1 MSPRAFLFP
10 LCRIFIILPSNVSLP
25 KNNISDF
32 MANNIQTFTGR
43 VLLDDKQAK
52 QTIELLTRSLEELKK
67 KRKEAVAKGEDIKEF
82 DRQIKQTSASIN
94 ALKTNQQQVNETLK
108 NLSSASYKELNV
120 AMRSLQKQLR
130 SGAVERNSEEWK
142 KLQGVLKKVK
152 AEMQHIND
160 EGKVSKSL
168 FSRMWDGLNK
178 NWGAFTQI
186 IGSVTT
192 LTLTLRAA
200 AQAYADMEESMA
212 DVRKYT
218 GQTDEQVH
226 QMNEDFKR
234 MDTRTAR
241 EQLNELAGSAG
252 RLGITSKEM
261 IEEFVDGADKI
272 NVALGDDLGK
282 GAVDKIGK
290 LAQMFG
296 EDKTK
301 GLRGAMLATGS
312 AVNELAQSSSA
323 NAGYIVDFTADLSGV
338 GIQAGMTQAQLMGL
352 ASALDQNMQE
362 EATSATVFSQLI
374 TKMYQEPAKFAKI
387 AGMQVKEFSNLMKT
401 NANEGLM
408 KFMQAMKSKGG
419 FAEMAPMFE
428 EMQLNGTRAVGVL
441 SAVATHLDQVK
452 EAQDIATKSYA
463 DGTSVLNEFNTQ
475 NTTVQAELD
484 KAKKRFQDLTIEL
497 GEKLIPAMK
506 YGITSFSLT
515 IKVMSTLITFTQ
527 QHAKQIVVLSSL
539 IAFCTA
545 LWYKEMIAIKAKNT
559 LMNIA
564 KAVEKAYATSVKLV
578 QAAMVAFNATVALC
592 KSGMQGYISVMNA
605 AKAAN
610 MTNPWAAL
618 ATVVTVVGVAIYG
631 AVKAFSAYNEAM
643 RNNTQ
648 EAKNNKAVAEQQAT
662 LAKKVSDAT
671 IDERNKIDMLNK
683 IIHSNAY
690 TVDERRT
697 AIANLQ
703 QIVPQYHASISKEG
717 KLYNDNIEV
726 ITQYINKLN
735 DAAMAEAIY
744 EKKAEINKKRLELK
758 TIETRIRGSLKAVK
772 AERDAHPERYT
783 TERYYRPSFGPGSE
797 GNEFYHDS
805 DALKS
810 NKKQEQIHTK
820 RLQNVLSQ
828 EKTLDAED
836 RALDATINS
845 NKQIR
850 SALKTVIKKN
860 TQIQKENAV
869 VSTPSSGH
877 TMTEKERKAAEKEKK
892 KREAAA
898 RKAEAKRKADMKK
911 ELDDAKKANQAE
923 ELEAKTLYS
932 TGQIRLAEYNDR
944 MKTIKERGLQARLDI
959 LKKYGEAESEEYKRL
974 NAEKENIAADYEKKQ
989 TQDLADLEYDRQV
1002 AEQAITA
1009 EYYNKDSDLYH
1020 NEDAVNEA
1028 LFQLDQTFLKEK
1040 QSLYLKSSD
1049 EYWQIAREI
1058 ERSQQSRQYDLQ
1070 KQHDEKLLQLRQE
1083 YGKMGNEEQMQLE
1096 MAGLDAVHKAGLIS
1110 EEEYQR
1116 MKLGIANKY
1125 ASYKPTADEQR
1136 KEDANTAIDTAKKMT
1151 KGYSD
1156 NNNAMGSDNLATIAG
1171 GAIAAIQ
1178 QQKMV
1183 NDNLKKLRDEDKIS
1197 EQQYQ
1202 DAKRQMNKET
1212 YQEIAAVAGAAFS
1225 SINNMMSAASAYS
1238 QACSDLEV
1246 AKIEKNYDKQISAA
1260 GNNSAKKKR
1269 LEAKRDKEVAA
1280 AKSKA
1285 NKKSMKIEVAQA
1297 IASTAMAAINAYS
1310 SAAAIPVVGHVI
1322 APIAAG
1328 LATAAGMLQVA
1339 TIKKQHQAEAAGYYE
1354 GGFTGPGNYKKEAGV
1369 VHAGEFVANHNTV
1382 NNPQLLPAL
1391 QLIDMAQRN
1400 NTVASLT
1407 AQDVSRAMG
1416 TGSAAVVAPVVN
1428 VQGGDTE
1435 QVGASLD
1442 SVHTTIDRLNQQLNA
1457 GIKSYVVITG
1467 PDGFDRQWS
1476 QYQKMKSNK

>member
-1 MSPRAFLFP
+1 
-10 LCRIFIILPSNVSLP
+10 
-25 KNNISDF
+25 
-32 MANNIQTFTGR
+32 MANNTQTFVGR
-43 VLLDDKQAK
+43 ILLDDKQAK
-52 QTIELLTRSLEELKK
+52 QTIALLEKQLEQVKQKK
-67 KRKEAVAKGEDIKEF
+67 ADAFNKGDDTQAFDKEIKR
-82 DRQIKQTSASIN
+82 IN
-94 ALKTNQQQVNETLK
+94 ASLNTLRTSQEKVNKTFN
-108 NLSSASYKELNV
+108 NLSSASYKELSATMKAV
-120 AMRSLQKQLR
+120 QKQLR

-142 KLQGVLKKVK
+142 RLQQKLKEVK
-152 AEMQHIND
+152 REMNAINS
-160 EGKVSKSL
+160 ESKETTSL
-168 FSRMWDGLNK
+168 WSRFVNALNT
-178 NWGAFTQI
+178 NWGAVSQI
-186 IGSVTT
+186 IAACTG
-192 LTLTLRAA
+192 LTMTIRKC

-212 DVRKYT
+212 NVRKYT
-218 GQTDEQVH
+218 GQTDEEVRR
-226 QMNEDFKR
+226 MNEDFKR

-272 NVALGDDLGK
+272 NVALGDDLGE

-312 AVNELAQSSSA
+312 AINELAQNSSA

-362 EATSATVFSQLI
+362 EATSSTVFSQLI
-374 TKMYQEPAKFAKI
+374 TKMFQEPAKFAKI
-387 AGMQVKEFSNLMKT
+387 AGIEVQKFTNLMKT

-408 KFMQAMKSKGG
+408 QFLGAMKSRGG

-441 SAVATHLDQVK
+441 SAVASHLDQVRT
-452 EAQDIATKSYA
+452 AQDLAAQSYA
-463 DGTSVLNEFNTQ
+463 SGTSVIDEFNVQ
-475 NTTVQAELD
+475 NNTVQAQLD
-484 KAKKRFQDLTIEL
+484 KAKQRFEDITVEL
-497 GEKLIPAMK
+497 GEQLIPVTRYAISTLSV
-506 YGITSFSLT
+506 GIRVL
-515 IKVMSTLITFTQ
+515 STLITFTVT
-527 QHAKQIVVLSSL
+527 HAKQLAVIGSAISV
-539 IAFCTA
+539 CTA
-545 LWYKEMIAIKAKNT
+545 LWYKETIAIKLRTAAAAAN
-559 LMNIA
+559 A
-564 KAVEKAYATSVKLV
+564 AVDKAYIATTTLLRT
-578 QAAMVAFNATVALC
+578 AMVALQATWALLT
-592 KSGMQGYISVMNA
+592 KGVQGYIVVMRA
-605 AKAAN
+605 ARLASL
-610 MTNPWAAL
+610 TNPWAAL
-618 ATVVTVVGVAIYG
+618 ATVLTVVGVAVYG
-631 AVKAFSAYNEAM
+631 TVKAFASYNETL

-648 EAKNNKAVAEQQAT
+648 EAKNNKAVAEQQAS

-703 QIVPQYHASISKEG
+703 KIIPDYHASISNEG

-758 TIETRIRGSLKAVK
+758 TRETRINGSLKAVR

-783 TERYYRPSFGPGSE
+783 SEKIFRPSFGPGSE
-797 GNEFYHDS
+797 SSYFTKDS
-805 DALKS
+805 EALKS
-810 NKKQEQIHTK
+810 NKKQEEIHKK
-820 RLQNVLSQ
+820 RLKAVQSE
-828 EKTLDAED
+828 EKTLDAQEA
-836 RALDATINS
+836 ALDLTIKN

-850 SALKTVIKKN
+850 KSLTTVIKKN
-860 TQIQKENAV
+860 TKIDSGNGTAT
-869 VSTPSSGH
+869 STGH
-877 TMTEKERKAAEKEKK
+877 YTTEKERKAAEKEQK

-898 RKAEAKRKADMKK
+898 RKAETKRKAALKK
-911 ELDDAKKANQAE
+911 ELDDAKKSTEAQQ
-923 ELEAKTLYS
+923 LEATTLYS

-944 MKTIKERGLQARLDI
+944 MAKIKEQGLQQRMDI
-959 LKKYGEAESEEYKRL
+959 LRKYGEAESEEYNRL
-974 NAEKENIAADYEKKQ
+974 NAQKEKISADYERKQ
-989 TQDLADLEYDRQV
+989 TQDIQELEYDRQV

-1020 NEDAVNEA
+1020 NESATNEA

-1040 QSLYLKSSD
+1040 QALYLKSSD

-1058 ERSQQSRQYDLQ
+1058 ERSEHQHQYDRQ
-1070 KQHDEKLLQLRQE
+1070 KQYDDTLMQLKQE
-1083 YGKMGNEEQMQLE
+1083 YLTLGNEQQMQLE
-1096 MAGLDAVHKAGLIS
+1096 LAGLDEVHKAGLVS

-1116 MKLGIANKY
+1116 MKMGIANKY
-1125 ASYKPTADEQR
+1125 ASYKPDAKDQART
-1136 KEDANTAIDTAKKMT
+1136 DANTALDTAKKMT
-1151 KGYSD
+1151 RQTDDRSGSL
-1156 NNNAMGSDNLATIAG
+1156 GSDNLATIAG

-1183 NDNLKKLRDEDKIS
+1183 NDNLQKLRKEDKIS
-1197 EQQYQ
+1197 EQAYQ
-1202 DAKRQMNKET
+1202 DAKKQMNKET
-1212 YQEIAAVAGAAFS
+1212 YQEIAATAGAAFS
-1225 SINNMMSAASAYS
+1225 SISGMMGAASAYS

-1246 AKIEKNYDKQISAA
+1246 AKIQANYDKQISAA

-1269 LEAKRDKEVAA
+1269 LEAKRDKEISA
-1280 AKSKA
+1280 AKTKA
-1285 NKKSMKIEVAQA
+1285 NKKAMKIEIAQA
-1297 IASTAMAAINAYS
+1297 VASTAMSAINAYS
-1310 SAAAIPVVGHVI
+1310 SAAAIPTVGYII

-1328 LATAAGMLQVA
+1328 LATAAGMLQIA

-1354 GGFTGPGNYKKEAGV
+1354 GGFTGPGHYKKEAGV
-1369 VHAGEFVANHNTV
+1369 VHAGEFVANHNAV

-1391 QLIDMAQRN
+1391 QLIDAAQRN

-1428 VQGGDTE
+1428 VNADNE

-1442 SVHTTIDRLNQQLNA
+1442 NVSSTIERLNEQLDL

-1467 PDGFDRQWS
+1467 PNGLDHRWNE
-1476 QYQKMKSNK
+1476 YKKMKSNK

>member
-1 MSPRAFLFP
+1 
-10 LCRIFIILPSNVSLP
+10 
-25 KNNISDF
+25 
-32 MANNIQTFTGR
+32 MANNTQTFIGR

-52 QTIELLTRSLEELKK
+52 QTIALLEKQLEQVKQKK
-67 KRKEAVAKGEDIKEF
+67 TDAFKKGDDTKAFDKEIN
-82 DRQIKQTSASIN
+82 RIN
-94 ALKTNQQQVNETLK
+94 ASLKTLRTNQEQVNKTFN
-108 NLSSASYKELNV
+108 NLSSASYKELSV
-120 AMRSLQKQLR
+120 AMKTVQKQLR

-142 KLQGVLKKVK
+142 KLQQKLKEVKREMNAINSESKETTSLWSRFVNVL
-152 AEMQHIND
+152 NT
-160 EGKVSKSL
+160 
-168 FSRMWDGLNK
+168 
-178 NWGAFTQI
+178 NWGAVSQI
-186 IGSVTT
+186 I
-192 LTLTLRAA
+192 AA
-200 AQAYADMEESMA
+200 YAGLSMTIRKCAQAYADMEESMA
-212 DVRKYT
+212 NVRKYT
-218 GQTDEQVH
+218 GQTDEEVRR
-226 QMNEDFKR
+226 MNEDFKR

-252 RLGITSKEM
+252 RLGITSKDM

-272 NVALGDDLGK
+272 NVALGDDLGE

-312 AVNELAQSSSA
+312 AINELAQNSSA

-387 AGMQVKEFSNLMKT
+387 AGVEVTKFSNLMKT

-408 KFMQAMKSKGG
+408 TFLSAMKSRGG

-441 SAVATHLDQVK
+441 SAVASHLDQVRT
-452 EAQDIATKSYA
+452 AQDLATQSYA
-463 DGTSVLNEFNTQ
+463 SGTSVINEFNVQ
-475 NTTVQAELD
+475 NNTVQAQLD
-484 KAKKRFQDLTIEL
+484 KAKKRFEDLTVEL
-497 GEKLIPAMK
+497 GEQLIPVTRYAISTLSI
-506 YGITSFSLT
+506 GIHVL
-515 IKVMSTLITFTQ
+515 STLITFTVT
-527 QHAKQIVVLSSL
+527 HVKQLTIIGSA
-539 IAFCTA
+539 IAVCTA
-545 LWYKEMIAIKAKNT
+545 LWYKETIAIKLRTAAAAAN
-559 LMNIA
+559 A
-564 KAVEKAYATSVKLV
+564 AVDKAYIATTTLLRT
-578 QAAMVAFNATVALC
+578 AMVALQATWALLT
-592 KSGMQGYISVMNA
+592 KGVQGYIVVMRA
-605 AKAAN
+605 ARLASL
-610 MTNPWAAL
+610 TNPWAAL
-618 ATVVTVVGVAIYG
+618 ATVLTVVGVAVYG
-631 AVKAFSAYNEAM
+631 TVKAFASYNETL

-648 EAKNNKAVAEQQAT
+648 EAKNNRAVAEQQAS

-690 TVDERRT
+690 TVDERRS

-703 QIVPQYHASISKEG
+703 KIIPNYHASISNEG

-758 TIETRIRGSLKAVK
+758 TRETRIKGSLKAVQ

-783 TERYYRPSFGPGSE
+783 SEKIFRPSFGPGSE
-797 GNEFYHDS
+797 SSYFTKDS
-805 DALKS
+805 EALKT
-810 NKKQEQIHTK
+810 NKKQEEIHKK
-820 RLQNVLSQ
+820 RLKTVQSE
-828 EKTLDAED
+828 EKTLDAQEA
-836 RALDATINS
+836 ALDLTIKN

-850 SALKTVIKKN
+850 KALTTVIKKN
-860 TQIQKENAV
+860 TKIDSGNG
-869 VSTPSSGH
+869 TTSSVGSGGH
-877 TMTEKERKAAEKEKK
+877 YTTEKERKAAEKERKK
-892 KREAAA
+892 QETEAHKAA
-898 RKAEAKRKADMKK
+898 VKRKAALKK
-911 ELDDAKKANQAE
+911 ELNDAKKSTEAQQ
-923 ELEAKTLYS
+923 LEATTLYS

-944 MKTIKERGLQARLDI
+944 MAKIKEQGLQQRMDI
-959 LKKYGEAESEEYKRL
+959 LRKYGEAESEEYKRL
-974 NAEKENIAADYEKKQ
+974 NAQKEKISADYERKQ
-989 TQDLADLEYDRQV
+989 TQDLQELEYDRQV

-1020 NEDAVNEA
+1020 NEGAINEA

-1040 QSLYLKSSD
+1040 QALYLKSSD

-1058 ERSQQSRQYDLQ
+1058 ERSEQQHQYDRQ
-1070 KQHDEKLLQLRQE
+1070 KQYDDTLMQLKQE
-1083 YGKMGNEEQMQLE
+1083 YLTLGNEQQMKLE
-1096 MAGLDAVHKAGLIS
+1096 LAGLDEVHKAGLVS

-1116 MKLGIANKY
+1116 MKMGIANKY
-1125 ASYKPTADEQR
+1125 ASYKPDAKDQA
-1136 KEDANTAIDTAKKMT
+1136 KDDANIALDTAKKMT
-1151 KGYSD
+1151 RQSD
-1156 NNNAMGSDNLATIAG
+1156 DHSGSLGSDNLATIAG

-1183 NDNLKKLRDEDKIS
+1183 NDNLQKLREEDKIS
-1197 EQQYQ
+1197 EQAYQ
-1202 DAKRQMNKET
+1202 DAKKQMNQET
-1212 YQEIAAVAGAAFS
+1212 YKNIAAIAGAAFS
-1225 SINNMMSAASAYS
+1225 SISSMMGAASAYS

-1246 AKIEKNYDKQISAA
+1246 AKIQANYDKQISAA

-1269 LEAKRDKEVAA
+1269 LEAKRDKEISA
-1280 AKSKA
+1280 AKTKA
-1285 NKKSMKIEVAQA
+1285 NKKAMKIEIAQA
-1297 IASTAMAAINAYS
+1297 VASTAMSAINAYS
-1310 SAAAIPVVGHVI
+1310 SAAAIPTVGYII

-1328 LATAAGMLQVA
+1328 LATAAGMLQIA

-1354 GGFTGPGNYKKEAGV
+1354 GGFTGPGHWKKEAGV
-1369 VHAGEFVANHNTV
+1369 VHAGEFVANHNAV

-1391 QLIDMAQRN
+1391 QLIDAAQRN

-1428 VQGGDTE
+1428 VSADNE

-1442 SVHTTIDRLNQQLNA
+1442 NVSSTIERLNEQLNL

-1467 PDGFDRQWS
+1467 PDGFDRKWS

>member
-1 MSPRAFLFP
+1 
-10 LCRIFIILPSNVSLP
+10 
-25 KNNISDF
+25 
-32 MANNIQTFTGR
+32 MANNTQTFVGR

-52 QTIELLTRSLEELKK
+52 QTIALLEKQLEQVKQKK
-67 KRKEAVAKGEDIKEF
+67 ADTFNKGGDTQAFDKEIN
-82 DRQIKQTSASIN
+82 RIN
-94 ALKTNQQQVNETLK
+94 ASLKTLRTNQEQVNKTFN
-108 NLSSASYKELNV
+108 NLSSASYKELSATMKAV
-120 AMRSLQKQLR
+120 QKQLR
-130 SGAVERNSEEWK
+130 SGAVDRNSEEWK
-142 KLQGVLKKVK
+142 RLQKKLKEVKSEMAAINNESKESIGVWGRLR
-152 AEMQHIND
+152 NT
-160 EGKVSKSL
+160 
-168 FSRMWDGLNK
+168 LNT
-178 NWGAFTQI
+178 NWGAITQI
-186 IGSVTT
+186 IIGYN
-192 LTLTLRAA
+192 TLRDTIRKC

-212 DVRKYT
+212 NVRKYT
-218 GQTDEQVH
+218 GQTDEEVRR
-226 QMNEDFKR
+226 MNEDFKR

-252 RLGITSKEM
+252 RLGITSKDM

-272 NVALGDDLGK
+272 NVALGDDLGE

-312 AVNELAQSSSA
+312 AVNELAQNSSA

-387 AGMQVKEFSNLMKT
+387 AGVEVTKFSNLMKT

-408 KFMQAMKSKGG
+408 TFLSAMKSRGG

-441 SAVATHLDQVK
+441 SAVASHLDQVRT
-452 EAQDIATKSYA
+452 AQDLATQSYA
-463 DGTSVLNEFNTQ
+463 SGTSVINEFNVQ
-475 NTTVQAELD
+475 NNTVQAQLD
-484 KAKKRFQDLTIEL
+484 KAKKRFEDLTVEL
-497 GEKLIPAMK
+497 GEQLIPVTRYAISTLSI
-506 YGITSFSLT
+506 GIHVL
-515 IKVMSTLITFTQ
+515 STLITFTVT
-527 QHAKQIVVLSSL
+527 HVKQLAIIGSA
-539 IAFCTA
+539 IAVCTA
-545 LWYKEMIAIKAKNT
+545 LWYKETIAIKLRTAAAAAN
-559 LMNIA
+559 A
-564 KAVEKAYATSVKLV
+564 AVDKAYIATTTLLRT
-578 QAAMVAFNATVALC
+578 AMVALQATWALLT
-592 KSGMQGYISVMNA
+592 KGVQGYIVVMRA
-605 AKAAN
+605 ARLASL
-610 MTNPWAAL
+610 TNPWAAL
-618 ATVVTVVGVAIYG
+618 ATVLTVVGVAVYG
-631 AVKAFSAYNEAM
+631 TVKAFTSYNETL

-648 EAKNNKAVAEQQAT
+648 EAKNNKAVAEQQAS

-690 TVDERRT
+690 TVDERRS

-703 QIVPQYHASISKEG
+703 KIIPNYHASISNEG

-758 TIETRIRGSLKAVK
+758 TRETRIKGSLKAVQ

-783 TERYYRPSFGPGSE
+783 SEKIFRPSFGPGSE
-797 GNEFYHDS
+797 SSYFTKDS
-805 DALKS
+805 EALKT
-810 NKKQEQIHTK
+810 NKKQEEIHKK
-820 RLQNVLSQ
+820 RLKTVLSE
-828 EKTLDAED
+828 EKTLDAQEA
-836 RALDATINS
+836 ALDLTIKN

-850 SALKTVIKKN
+850 KALTTVIKKN
-860 TQIQKENAV
+860 TKMD
-869 VSTPSSGH
+869 SGNGTVGSGGH
-877 TMTEKERKAAEKEKK
+877 YPTEKERKATEKERK

-898 RKAEAKRKADMKK
+898 RKAEIKRKADLKK
-911 ELDDAKKANQAE
+911 ELDDAKKSTEAQQ
-923 ELEAKTLYS
+923 LEATTLYS

-944 MKTIKERGLQARLDI
+944 MARIKEQGLQQRMDI
-959 LKKYGEAESEEYKRL
+959 LRKYGEAESEEYKRL
-974 NAEKENIAADYEKKQ
+974 NAQKEKISADYERKQ
-989 TQDLADLEYDRQV
+989 TQDLQDLEYDRQV

-1020 NEDAVNEA
+1020 NESAINEA

-1040 QSLYLKSSD
+1040 QALYLKSSD

-1058 ERSQQSRQYDLQ
+1058 ERSEQQHQYDRQ
-1070 KQHDEKLLQLRQE
+1070 KQYDDTLMQLKQE
-1083 YGKMGNEEQMQLE
+1083 YLTLGNEQQMQLE
-1096 MAGLDAVHKAGLIS
+1096 LAGLDEVHKAGLVS

-1116 MKLGIANKY
+1116 MKMGIANKY
-1125 ASYKPTADEQR
+1125 ASYKPDAKDQAKDDATTAL
-1136 KEDANTAIDTAKKMT
+1136 DTAKKMT
-1151 KGYSD
+1151 RQTDDRS
-1156 NNNAMGSDNLATIAG
+1156 GSLGTDNLATIAG

-1183 NDNLKKLRDEDKIS
+1183 NDNLQKLREEDKIS
-1197 EQQYQ
+1197 EQAYQ
-1202 DAKRQMNKET
+1202 DAKKQMNQET
-1212 YQEIAAVAGAAFS
+1212 YKNIAAIAGAAFS
-1225 SINNMMSAASAYS
+1225 SISSMMGAASAYS

-1246 AKIEKNYDKQISAA
+1246 AKIQANYDKQISAA

-1269 LEAKRDKEVAA
+1269 LEAKRDKEISA
-1280 AKSKA
+1280 AKTKA
-1285 NKKSMKIEVAQA
+1285 NKKAMKIEIAQA
-1297 IASTAMAAINAYS
+1297 VASTAMSAINAYS
-1310 SAAAIPVVGHVI
+1310 SAAAIPTVGYII

-1328 LATAAGMLQVA
+1328 LATAAGMLQIA

-1354 GGFTGPGNYKKEAGV
+1354 GGFTGPGHWKKEAGV
-1369 VHAGEFVANHNTV
+1369 VHAGEFVANHNAV

-1391 QLIDMAQRN
+1391 QLIDAAQRN

-1428 VQGGDTE
+1428 VNADNE
-1435 QVGASLD
+1435 LVGASLD
-1442 SVHTTIDRLNQQLNA
+1442 NVSSTIERLNEQLNL

-1467 PDGFDRQWS
+1467 PDGFDRKWS

>member
-1 MSPRAFLFP
+1 
-10 LCRIFIILPSNVSLP
+10 
-25 KNNISDF
+25 
-32 MANNIQTFTGR
+32 MANNTQTFVGR

-52 QTIELLTRSLEELKK
+52 QTIALLEKQLEQVKQKK
-67 KRKEAVAKGEDIKEF
+67 ADTFNKGGDTQAFDKEIN
-82 DRQIKQTSASIN
+82 RIN
-94 ALKTNQQQVNETLK
+94 ASLKTLRTNQEQVNKTFN
-108 NLSSASYKELNV
+108 NLSSASYKELSATMKAV
-120 AMRSLQKQLR
+120 QKQLR

-142 KLQGVLKKVK
+142 RLQKKLKEVKSEMAAINNESKESIGVWGRLR
-152 AEMQHIND
+152 NT
-160 EGKVSKSL
+160 
-168 FSRMWDGLNK
+168 LNT
-178 NWGAFTQI
+178 NWGAITQI
-186 IGSVTT
+186 IIGYN
-192 LTLTLRAA
+192 TLRDTIRKC
-200 AQAYADMEESMA
+200 AQAYAGMEESMA
-212 DVRKYT
+212 NVRKYT
-218 GQTDEQVH
+218 GQTDEEVH
-226 QMNEDFKR
+226 RMNEDFKR

-252 RLGITSKEM
+252 RLGITSKDM

-272 NVALGDDLGK
+272 NVALGDDLGE

-301 GLRGAMLATGS
+301 GLRGAILATGS
-312 AVNELAQSSSA
+312 AVNELAQNSSA

-387 AGMQVKEFSNLMKT
+387 AGVEVTKFSNLMKT

-408 KFMQAMKSKGG
+408 TFLSAMKSRGG

-441 SAVATHLDQVK
+441 SAVASHLDQVRT
-452 EAQDIATKSYA
+452 AQDLATQSYA
-463 DGTSVLNEFNTQ
+463 SGTSVINEFNVQ
-475 NTTVQAELD
+475 NNTVQAQLD
-484 KAKKRFQDLTIEL
+484 KAKKRFEDLTVEL
-497 GEKLIPAMK
+497 GEQLIPVTRYAISTLSI
-506 YGITSFSLT
+506 GIHVL
-515 IKVMSTLITFTQ
+515 STLITFTVT
-527 QHAKQIVVLSSL
+527 HVKQLAIIGSA
-539 IAFCTA
+539 IAVCTA
-545 LWYKEMIAIKAKNT
+545 LWYKETIAIKLRTAAAAAN
-559 LMNIA
+559 A
-564 KAVEKAYATSVKLV
+564 AVDKAYIATTTLLRT
-578 QAAMVAFNATVALC
+578 AMVALQATWALLT
-592 KSGMQGYISVMNA
+592 KGVQGYIVVMRA
-605 AKAAN
+605 ARLASL
-610 MTNPWAAL
+610 TNPWAAL
-618 ATVVTVVGVAIYG
+618 ATVLTVVGVAVYG
-631 AVKAFSAYNEAM
+631 TVKAFTSYNETL

-648 EAKNNKAVAEQQAT
+648 EAKNNKAVAEQQAS

-690 TVDERRT
+690 TVDERRS

-703 QIVPQYHASISKEG
+703 KIIPNYHASISNEG

-758 TIETRIRGSLKAVK
+758 TRETRIKGSLKAVQ

-783 TERYYRPSFGPGSE
+783 SEKIFRPSFGPGSE
-797 GNEFYHDS
+797 SSYFTKDS
-805 DALKS
+805 EALKT
-810 NKKQEQIHTK
+810 NKKQEEIHKK
-820 RLQNVLSQ
+820 RLKTVLSE
-828 EKTLDAED
+828 EKTLDAQEA
-836 RALDATINS
+836 ALDLTIKN

-850 SALKTVIKKN
+850 KALTTVIKKN
-860 TQIQKENAV
+860 TKMD
-869 VSTPSSGH
+869 SGNGTVGSGGH
-877 TMTEKERKAAEKEKK
+877 YPTEKERKATEKERKN
-892 KREAAA
+892 REAAA
-898 RKAEAKRKADMKK
+898 RKAEIKRKADLKK
-911 ELDDAKKANQAE
+911 ELDDAKKSTEAQQ
-923 ELEAKTLYS
+923 LEATTLYS

-944 MKTIKERGLQARLDI
+944 MARIKEQGLQQRMDI
-959 LKKYGEAESEEYKRL
+959 LRKYGEAESEEYKRL
-974 NAEKENIAADYEKKQ
+974 NAQKEKISADYERKQ
-989 TQDLADLEYDRQV
+989 TQDLQDLEYDRQV

-1020 NEDAVNEA
+1020 NESAINEA

-1040 QSLYLKSSD
+1040 QALYLKSSD

-1058 ERSQQSRQYDLQ
+1058 ERSEQQHQYDRQ
-1070 KQHDEKLLQLRQE
+1070 KQYDDTLMQLKQE
-1083 YGKMGNEEQMQLE
+1083 YLTLGNEQQMQLE
-1096 MAGLDAVHKAGLIS
+1096 LAGLDEVHKAGLVS

-1116 MKLGIANKY
+1116 MKMGIANKY
-1125 ASYKPTADEQR
+1125 ASYKPDAKDQAKDDATTAL
-1136 KEDANTAIDTAKKMT
+1136 DTAKKMT
-1151 KGYSD
+1151 RQTDDRSGSL
-1156 NNNAMGSDNLATIAG
+1156 GSDNLATIAG

-1183 NDNLKKLRDEDKIS
+1183 NDNLQKLREEDKIS
-1197 EQQYQ
+1197 EQAYQ
-1202 DAKRQMNKET
+1202 DAKKQMNQET
-1212 YQEIAAVAGAAFS
+1212 YKNIAAIAGAAFS
-1225 SINNMMSAASAYS
+1225 SISSMMGAASAYS

-1246 AKIEKNYDKQISAA
+1246 AKIQANYDKQISAA

-1269 LEAKRDKEVAA
+1269 LEAKRDKEISA
-1280 AKSKA
+1280 AKTKA
-1285 NKKSMKIEVAQA
+1285 NKKAMKIEIAQA
-1297 IASTAMAAINAYS
+1297 VASTAMSAINAYS
-1310 SAAAIPVVGHVI
+1310 SAAAIPVVGNAI

-1328 LATAAGMLQVA
+1328 LATAAGMLQIA

-1354 GGFTGPGNYKKEAGV
+1354 GGFTGPGHWKKEAGV
-1369 VHAGEFVANHNTV
+1369 VHAGEFVANHNAV

-1391 QLIDMAQRN
+1391 QLIDAAQRN

-1428 VQGGDTE
+1428 VNADNE
-1435 QVGASLD
+1435 LVGASLD
-1442 SVHTTIDRLNQQLNA
+1442 NVSSTIERLNEQLNL

-1467 PDGFDRQWS
+1467 PDGFDRKWS

>member
-1 MSPRAFLFP
+1 
-10 LCRIFIILPSNVSLP
+10 
-25 KNNISDF
+25 
-32 MANNIQTFTGR
+32 MANNTQTFVGR

-52 QTIELLTRSLEELKK
+52 QTIALLEKQLEQVKQKK
-67 KRKEAVAKGEDIKEF
+67 ADAFKKGNDTQAFDKE
-82 DRQIKQTSASIN
+82 IKQIN
-94 ALKTNQQQVNETLK
+94 ASLNTLRTSQEKVNKTFN
-108 NLSSASYKELNV
+108 NLSSASYKELSATMKAV
-120 AMRSLQKQLR
+120 QKQLR

-142 KLQGVLKKVK
+142 KLQGRLRQVK
-152 AEMQHIND
+152 TEMQRINN
-160 EGKVSKSL
+160 EGKATSSFL
-168 FSRMWDGLNK
+168 SRLWNGLNK

-186 IGSVTT
+186 IAAYAGLSM
-192 LTLTLRAA
+192 TLRKC
-200 AQAYADMEESMA
+200 AQAYADMEESTA
-212 DVRKYT
+212 NVRKYT
-218 GQTDEQVH
+218 GQTDEEVRR
-226 QMNEDFKR
+226 MNEDFKR

-272 NVALGDDLGK
+272 NVALGDDLGE

-312 AVNELAQSSSA
+312 AINELAQNSSA

-362 EATSATVFSQLI
+362 EATSSTVFSQLI
-374 TKMYQEPAKFAKI
+374 TKMFQEPAKFAKI
-387 AGMQVKEFSNLMKT
+387 AGIEVQKFTNLMKT

-408 KFMQAMKSKGG
+408 QFLGAMKSRGG

-441 SAVATHLDQVK
+441 SAVASHLDQVRT
-452 EAQDIATKSYA
+452 AQDLATQSYA
-463 DGTSVLNEFNTQ
+463 SGTSVINEFNVQ
-475 NTTVQAELD
+475 NNTVQAQLD
-484 KAKKRFQDLTIEL
+484 KAKKRFEDITVEL
-497 GEKLIPAMK
+497 GEQLIPVTRYAISTLSV
-506 YGITSFSLT
+506 GIRVL
-515 IKVMSTLITFTQ
+515 STLITFTVT
-527 QHAKQIVVLSSL
+527 HVKQLAVIGAA
-539 IAFCTA
+539 IAVCTA
-545 LWYKEMIAIKAKNT
+545 LWYKETIAIKLRTAAAAANT
-559 LMNIA
+559 
-564 KAVEKAYATSVKLV
+564 AVDKAYIATTTLLRT
-578 QAAMVAFNATVALC
+578 AMVALQATWALLT
-592 KSGMQGYISVMNA
+592 KGVQGYIVVMRA
-605 AKAAN
+605 ARLASL
-610 MTNPWAAL
+610 TNPWAAL
-618 ATVVTVVGVAIYG
+618 ATVLTVVGVAVYG
-631 AVKAFSAYNEAM
+631 TVKAFASYNETL

-648 EAKNNKAVAEQQAT
+648 EAKNNKAVAEQQAS

-703 QIVPQYHASISKEG
+703 KIIPDYHASISNEG

-758 TIETRIRGSLKAVK
+758 TRETRIQGSLKAVL

-783 TERYYRPSFGPGSE
+783 SEKIFRPSFGPGSE
-797 GNEFYHDS
+797 SSYFTKDS
-805 DALKS
+805 EALKS
-810 NKKQEQIHTK
+810 NKKQEEIHKK
-820 RLQNVLSQ
+820 RLKTVQSE
-828 EKTLDAED
+828 EKTLDAQEA
-836 RALDATINS
+836 ALDLTIKS

-850 SALKTVIKKN
+850 MALTTVIKKN
-860 TQIQKENAV
+860 TKIDSGNGT
-869 VSTPSSGH
+869 TPSAGSTGH
-877 TMTEKERKAAEKEKK
+877 YTTEKERKAAEKEQK

-898 RKAEAKRKADMKK
+898 RKAEIKRKADLKK
-911 ELDDAKKANQAE
+911 ELDDAKKSTEAQ
-923 ELEAKTLYS
+923 ELEATTLYS
-932 TGQIRLAEYNDR
+932 TGQIRLAEYNER
-944 MKTIKERGLQARLDI
+944 MAKIKEQGLQQRMDI
-959 LKKYGEAESEEYKRL
+959 LRKYGEAESEEYNRL
-974 NAEKENIAADYEKKQ
+974 NAQKEKISADYERKQ
-989 TQDLADLEYDRQV
+989 TQDLQELEYDRQV

-1020 NEDAVNEA
+1020 NESAINEA

-1040 QSLYLKSSD
+1040 QALYLKSSD

-1058 ERSQQSRQYDLQ
+1058 ERSEQQHQYDRQ
-1070 KQHDEKLLQLRQE
+1070 KQYDDTLMQLKQE
-1083 YGKMGNEEQMQLE
+1083 YLTLGNEQQMQLE
-1096 MAGLDAVHKAGLIS
+1096 LAGLDEVHKAGLVN

-1116 MKLGIANKY
+1116 MKMGIANKY
-1125 ASYKPTADEQR
+1125 ASYKPDAKDQA
-1136 KEDANTAIDTAKKMT
+1136 KDDANTALDTAKKMT
-1151 KGYSD
+1151 RQSD
-1156 NNNAMGSDNLATIAG
+1156 DRSGSLGSDNLATIAG

-1183 NDNLKKLRDEDKIS
+1183 NDNLQKLRDEDKIS
-1197 EQQYQ
+1197 EQAYQ
-1202 DAKRQMNKET
+1202 EAKKQMNKET
-1212 YQEIAAVAGAAFS
+1212 YQEIAATAGAAFS
-1225 SINNMMSAASAYS
+1225 SISSMMGAASAYS

-1246 AKIEKNYDKQISAA
+1246 AKIQANYDKQISAA

-1269 LEAKRDKEVAA
+1269 LEAKRDKEISA
-1280 AKSKA
+1280 AKTKA
-1285 NKKSMKIEVAQA
+1285 NKKAMKIEIAQA
-1297 IASTAMAAINAYS
+1297 VASTAMSAINAYS
-1310 SAAAIPVVGHVI
+1310 SAAAIPTVGYII

-1328 LATAAGMLQVA
+1328 LATAAGMLQIA

-1354 GGFTGPGNYKKEAGV
+1354 GGFTGPGHYKKEAGV
-1369 VHAGEFVANHNTV
+1369 VHAGEFVANHNAV

-1391 QLIDMAQRN
+1391 QLIDAAQRN

-1428 VQGGDTE
+1428 VNADNE
-1435 QVGASLD
+1435 QVGESLD
-1442 SVHTTIDRLNQQLNA
+1442 NVNSTIEKLNEQLNL

-1467 PDGFDRQWS
+1467 PDGLDHRWS
-1476 QYQKMKSNK
+1476 EYQKMKSNK